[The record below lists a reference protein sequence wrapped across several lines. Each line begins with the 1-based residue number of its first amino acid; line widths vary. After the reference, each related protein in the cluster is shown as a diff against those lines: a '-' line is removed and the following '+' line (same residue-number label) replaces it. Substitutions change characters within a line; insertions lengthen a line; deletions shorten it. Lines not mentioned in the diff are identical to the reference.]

1 MQTTVMLTAFL
12 LPGVLVAYW
21 VVSDWLKERGMR
33 QRWVTEPL
41 LSDALKRPGAPSVRR
56 SVRRMSEVIE

>member
-1 MQTTVMLTAFL
+1 MLTAFL

-21 VVSDWLKERGMR
+21 VVSDWLKERVMR

-41 LSDALKRPGAPSVRR
+41 LSDAIKRPGAPL
-56 SVRRMSEVIE
+56 VRRMSEVIE